1 MEAPPQD
8 GGADMEGVQ
17 QSTSG
22 SVCVLRDVSLFT
34 LVLPHASSAS
44 RTGCDDTDVAEALP
58 RLSRY
63 AFSPIALLPGVL
75 RRVRRDRGSTTS
87 HCPAVAGQRLVPRFN
102 IPSRHASSGVPRQEG
117 PSAPSRGLEISPPT
131 RTVETVGLA

>member
-1 MEAPPQD
+1 
-8 GGADMEGVQ
+8 MEGVQ

-63 AFSPIALLPGVL
+63 AFSPIALLPVVL
-75 RRVRRDRGSTTS
+75 RRVRRDRVLLLLIAPRWLGRDWF
-87 HCPAVAGQRLVPRFN
+87 PDLIYLLDVP
-102 IPSRHASSGVPRQEG
+102 P
-117 PSAPSRGLEISPPT
+117 LELP
-131 RTVETVGLA
+131 V